1 MSLLHASQTLLL
13 LLLVTAITGC
23 QHIGINE
30 SNSIFIG
37 RYTEYM
43 QGNIPEQYAELTNP
57 YPASSENIVVGKKIY
72 QAQCQMCHGESGQG
86 DGLAGEQLLPRPANL
101 SLTRRLPVT
110 TDAFY
115 FWTLS
120 EGGKTFAT
128 AMPEFTNRLSDKEMW
143 QIILYINTGFSLD
156 KEIS

>member
-1 MSLLHASQTLLL
+1 MSLLHASQALLL

-43 QGNIPEQYAELTNP
+43 QGNIPEHYAELTNP
-57 YPASSENIVVGKKIY
+57 YPASTENIVDGKTIY

-110 TDAFY
+110 TDAFF

-120 EGGKTFAT
+120 EGGKSLAT
-128 AMPEFTNRLSDKEMW
+128 AMPAFTNRLSDKEMW